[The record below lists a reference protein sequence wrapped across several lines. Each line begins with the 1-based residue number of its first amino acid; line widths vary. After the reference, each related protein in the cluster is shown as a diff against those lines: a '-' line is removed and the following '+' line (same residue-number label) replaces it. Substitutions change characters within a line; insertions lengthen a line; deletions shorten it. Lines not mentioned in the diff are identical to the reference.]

1 MTREPAVQCSKRFA
15 LAACARATITG
26 SALAV
31 IAFAAS
37 TTQAAATPEPA
48 RFGLA
53 PVAAPDVAFEPRVG
67 APLPL
72 QQPFTAADGRHL
84 PLGAYFDGVHPVVLV
99 PGYHRCPELCGL
111 TMQGILEG
119 LAASGLDADAYRV
132 VRVSIDPDET
142 PADARARIAIDA
154 GYASTLVA
162 ARGRAGHGW
171 PPAIAGLVGA
181 PPAVA
186 ALTAA
191 LGYEARRVAGT
202 TDSDTTDS
210 DTKNGA
216 TKDGASTHAD
226 PTPVDA
232 AAPAASARARATWAH
247 AAGFVVATPDGR
259 IAQAFDG
266 VRFDAPALRAA
277 LVEAADGRL
286 GTLGERFLLV
296 CSRLDPLHGSHGGAV
311 LALLRASALGG
322 VSLLGF
328 WIWRHRRPPPRTSP

>member
-1 MTREPAVQCSKRFA
+1 MKREPGVRCSKRFA
-15 LAACARATITG
+15 LAACARAAIAA
-26 SALAV
+26 SALAT
-31 IAFAAS
+31 IALAAS

-48 RFGLA
+48 RLGLA
-53 PVAAPDVAFEPRVG
+53 PVTAPNVAFEPRVG

-111 TMQGILEG
+111 TMQGVLEG
-119 LAASGLDADAYRV
+119 LAASDLDADAYRV

-142 PADARARIAIDA
+142 PDDARARIAIDA

-171 PPAIAGLVGA
+171 PPAISGLIGT

-191 LGYEARRVAGT
+191 LGYQARRVA
-202 TDSDTTDS
+202 
-210 DTKNGA
+210 
-216 TKDGASTHAD
+216 D
-226 PTPVDA
+226 PTHVDA
-232 AAPAASARARATWAH
+232 AAPAASPRARATWAH

-266 VRFDAPALRAA
+266 VRFDASALRAA
-277 LVEAADGRL
+277 LVQAADGRL
-286 GTLGERFLLV
+286 GTLGERILLV
-296 CSRLDPLHGSHGGAV
+296 CSRLDPLHGRHGGAV

-322 VSLLGF
+322 VALLGF